1 MTETLDPQAPV
12 EVTALTGAETP
23 IFVDVPREQAMA
35 EVADQQVEAEELSL
49 LAAEAEFPLGRPTLA
64 ACCGIL
70 AVSVMLGG
78 MFLGWQPRLFA
89 AVGGLEGVLLAY
101 YTARARNIWLGQVI
115 SLIALL
121 GLTVLAMI
129 AAPTGLRDLVHMPE
143 LISKAAEQGHVL
155 RPPAPFDP
163 GWRPI
168 TVFEMGFLGYC
179 AGWIGCGLRRPQ
191 LALLFPLPVLI
202 FAAIS
207 QAPAD
212 QVPDSI
218 VAFVLMAAGL
228 TVLYRE
234 TGEGGTRLSTAFE
247 IRRSLK
253 TAPLLLVI
261 VIGLIAV
268 SRADFLFPAPAYD
281 PAQAAQLP
289 KVVPLS
295 AANDHPLFTVR
306 SSIHGPWRTGQ
317 LDVYD
322 GRAFRI
328 PPYAQSASRVKRI
341 GPDGVIDRLL
351 KPGVRADFTL
361 SGLDGIVLPAP
372 TRPIG
377 VLETG
382 DDLQFDSRT
391 STIRLVAGQVRQGMR
406 YTVTAAAPP
415 TPEELK
421 DAKPDSADHLDL
433 IAPQPPVAVTRYL
446 KDAPASGWERA
457 DWVRKEFLKR
467 VTLAGSGLPTA
478 VPPEKVADMLE
489 GSREGSPF
497 EIVAGE
503 VLLERWAGIPARI
516 GYGFDKGTRL
526 TDGSDQIR
534 PSNGSSWLEV
544 NFKGLG
550 WFPVTG
556 APLHA
561 KSAVGDKQVANTDQN
576 VLPSDDIAISLF
588 IPVDQVT
595 PALLYEQIRPVVVA
609 VVLAALALALLYV
622 VWPAAWK
629 AWKRFRRRS
638 WALRTGRRARIAVA
652 YAEFRELA
660 IDLGDSHY
668 AETPLHY
675 LDHVVEDPEHT
686 EFAWMVTRLLWG
698 DLVGKATDD
707 DVHAAEEMS
716 RSLKRRLSRAQP
728 FSVRM
733 LATISRLS
741 LRHPYAVG
749 LEYGRRSDR
758 AAA

>member
-1 MTETLDPQAPV
+1 MTQTLDPQAPV
-12 EVTALTGAETP
+12 EVTALSGADKP
-23 IFVDVPREQAMA
+23 VFVDVPREEAIEQ
-35 EVADQQVEAEELSL
+35 VADQQAEAEEQ
-49 LAAEAEFPLGRPTLA
+49 AALDAETDYPLGRPTLA
-64 ACCGIL
+64 AACGIL
-70 AVSVMLGG
+70 AVAVMLGG

-89 AVGGLEGVLLAY
+89 VVGGLEGVMLAY
-101 YTARARNIWLGQVI
+101 YTARARNMWLAQGV

-121 GLTVLAMI
+121 GLAVLAMI
-129 AAPTGLRDLVHMPE
+129 AAPTGIKDLIHMPE
-143 LISKAAEQGHVL
+143 LISKAAAQGHVL

-163 GWRPI
+163 GWRPL

-179 AGWIGCGLRRPQ
+179 AGWIGCGMRRPQ
-191 LALLFPLPVLI
+191 LGLLFPLPVLI

-228 TVLYRE
+228 TILYRE
-234 TGEGGTRLSTAFE
+234 TGEGGTQLSVGFEVRRTAK
-247 IRRSLK
+247 S
-253 TAPLLLVI
+253 APVLIGV

-268 SRADFLFPAPAYD
+268 SQANFLFPAPAYD

-295 AANDHPLFTVR
+295 AASDHPLFRVK
-306 SSIHGPWRTGQ
+306 SSIHGPWRTGE

-322 GRAFRI
+322 GKAFRI
-328 PPYAQSASRVKRI
+328 PPYAQSRLKPI

-361 SGLDGIVLPAP
+361 AGLDGIVLPSP

-377 VLETG
+377 VLEVG
-382 DDLQFDSRT
+382 NDLQFDGRT
-391 STIRLVAGQVRQGMR
+391 QTIRLAAGQVREGVQ
-406 YTVTAAAPP
+406 YTVTAAAAP

-421 DAKPDSADHLDL
+421 DVKPDLTDRTDL
-433 IAPQPPVAVTRYL
+433 QVPAPPAAVTRLL
-446 KDAPASGWERA
+446 KDAPATGWERA
-457 DWVRKEFLKR
+457 DYVRKEFLKR
-467 VTLAGSGLPTA
+467 VTLAGSGLPVA

-489 GSREGSPF
+489 GSKEGSPF
-497 EIVAGE
+497 EIVAGQ

-516 GYGFDKGTRL
+516 GYGFDKGKAQS
-526 TDGSDQIR
+526 DGSEEIR

-561 KSAVGDKQVANTDQN
+561 KSAAGDKQLANTDQN

-609 VVLAALALALLYV
+609 VILALLAIALAYAL
-622 VWPAAWK
+622 WPAVWK
-629 AWKRFRRRS
+629 AWRRYRRRN
-638 WALRTGRRARIAVA
+638 WALRTGRRARIAAA
-652 YAEFRELA
+652 YAEFREMA

-675 LDHVVEDPEHT
+675 LDHVVEDPEHI
-686 EFAWMVTRLLWG
+686 ELAWMVTRLLWG

-707 DVHAAEEMS
+707 DVNAAEEMS
-716 RSLKRRLSRAQP
+716 RSLKRRMSRAQP
-728 FSVRM
+728 FSVRI
-733 LATISRLS
+733 LANISRLS

-749 LEYGRRSDR
+749 LEYGRRIER
-758 AAA
+758 VAA